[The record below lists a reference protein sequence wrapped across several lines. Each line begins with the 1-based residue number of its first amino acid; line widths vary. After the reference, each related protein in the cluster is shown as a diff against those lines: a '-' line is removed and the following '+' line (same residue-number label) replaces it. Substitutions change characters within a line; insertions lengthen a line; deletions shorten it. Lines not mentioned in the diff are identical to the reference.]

1 MTVTMCFT
9 QIGFSFTD
17 LWGKSMAFYQRA
29 YCYLR
34 RKKSKSIVLF
44 SCFLAIS
51 TLILCAAMILQ
62 TAESVNRSIR
72 EKTGSKIILDDRRGQ
87 NSISSETVSHLL
99 SLPAVTKINRTA
111 SSTAYPADFSPII
124 KKESADPLNLSVTLH
139 SCDNT
144 EIDGLFAQEKYR
156 LLEGTHITD
165 AQNGILINSIL
176 AQANGLGIGD
186 TITLETETGDTA
198 SGEIIGIFFSGME
211 RRQEDN
217 VAAAYRI
224 ENQLYVDHSMFETL
238 FDADGYCSVSVYTSV
253 PDSLDALREQAEPLV
268 DDFVSITT
276 SDALYQQMIA
286 PLKQVTR
293 VTVLMMALI
302 VTTAVIVVS
311 LLLCMWMRT
320 RAKEMAVF
328 ISLGVSK
335 GSLFLQ
341 AMTESLTLFVLSVLG
356 ATVICGLFARR
367 LMDSLFSTGDLARMT
382 GAHLEPTHLLTLIL
396 LGSAI
401 VLIAVGMSVFPTL
414 RANPRDTLTRMEG

>member
-1 MTVTMCFT
+1 
-9 QIGFSFTD
+9 
-17 LWGKSMAFYQRA
+17 MAFYQRA

-44 SCFLAIS
+44 SCFLVIS

-62 TAESVNRSIR
+62 TAGNVNRSIR
-72 EKTGSKIILDDRRGQ
+72 EKTGSKIILEDRRGQ

-124 KKESADPLNLSVTLH
+124 KKEGSDPLNLTVTLH

-165 AQNGILINSIL
+165 AQDGILINSIL

-186 TITLETETGDTA
+186 TITLETGTGDTA

-224 ENQLYVDHSMFETL
+224 ENQLYVDHRMFETL

-293 VTVLMMALI
+293 VTVLMVALI

-320 RAKEMAVF
+320 RAKEVAVF

-341 AMTESLTLFVLSVLG
+341 AVTESLTLFILSALG
-356 ATVICGLFARR
+356 AAVICGLFAGK
-367 LMDSLFSTGDLARMT
+367 LMDRLFSTGDLAHMA
-382 GAHLEPTHLLTLIL
+382 GAHLEPTHFLTLIL
-396 LGSAI
+396 LGCAI
-401 VLIAVGMSVFPTL
+401 VLIAVGLSVFPTL
-414 RANPRDTLTRMEG
+414 RANPRDTLARMEG

>member
-1 MTVTMCFT
+1 
-9 QIGFSFTD
+9 
-17 LWGKSMAFYQRA
+17 MAFYQRA

-72 EKTGSKIILDDRRGQ
+72 EKTGSKIILEDRRGQ
-87 NSISSETVSHLL
+87 NSISAETVSHLL

-124 KKESADPLNLSVTLH
+124 KKESTDPLNLSVTLH

-238 FDADGYCSVSVYTSV
+238 FDTAGYCSVSVYTSD

-414 RANPRDTLTRMEG
+414 RANPRDTLARMEG